1 METRDT
7 LLLFILGV
15 IALAFIL
22 QSLAIVGIFLRV
34 RRMTEQVARGSHELT
49 QRAGLVLDG
58 VVDILRAVKPVAEHI
73 QTININIASMTTTMR
88 DRTEELDKLVGELA
102 GSVRQ
107 QAAKISEMIERTG
120 EQVTET
126 LVATQRL
133 IYGPISE
140 FSAVFRAIRA
150 GLDILLRRHS
160 GRRAAQDEE
169 LFI

>member
-7 LLLFILGV
+7 LLLIILGV

-34 RRMTEQVARGSHELT
+34 RRMSEQLAERSHELT
-49 QRAGLVLDG
+49 QRVGLVLDAAI
-58 VVDILRAVKPVAEHI
+58 DILRAIKPIAEHI
-73 QTININIASMTTTMR
+73 QTININIASMTTTVR
-88 DRTEELDKLVGELA
+88 DRTEELDRLVGELIV
-102 GSVRQ
+102 SVRQ
-107 QAAKISEMIERTG
+107 QAVKISEMIERTG
-120 EQVTET
+120 EQVAET

-140 FSAVFRAIRA
+140 FSALFRAIRA
-150 GLDILLRRHS
+150 GLDILLRRQA